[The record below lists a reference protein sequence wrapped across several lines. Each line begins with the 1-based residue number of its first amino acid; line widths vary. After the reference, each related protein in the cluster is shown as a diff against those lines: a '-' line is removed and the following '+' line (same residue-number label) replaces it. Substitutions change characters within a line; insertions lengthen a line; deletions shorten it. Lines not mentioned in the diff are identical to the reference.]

1 VSLMIE
7 RRYEKGMANS
17 LFWIIWFPV
26 VYWMLSLCTTLVS
39 FPKVMLKN
47 KRERARWVSPDRG
60 IGRIKS

>member
-1 VSLMIE
+1 
-7 RRYEKGMANS
+7 MANS